1 VPARVGSYDWF
12 WVKILPEAV
21 KFGLGRL
28 DVAIKTIAGAAVKV
42 VSPRMQ
48 DMQGIAQAHWIETLK
63 ATIGT
68 DVSQPYSLQ

>member
-1 VPARVGSYDWF
+1 
-12 WVKILPEAV
+12 LPEAV

-68 DVSQPYSLQ
+68 DVSQP